1 MRGFVLAREKV
12 EQGHFPVADL
22 DAAEEI
28 FLTNSLRGIVSVR
41 TWEGKPVR
49 SSESATR
56 LRAAY
61 DAAVAAQ
68 VRG

>member
-1 MRGFVLAREKV
+1 
-12 EQGHFPVADL
+12 VADL